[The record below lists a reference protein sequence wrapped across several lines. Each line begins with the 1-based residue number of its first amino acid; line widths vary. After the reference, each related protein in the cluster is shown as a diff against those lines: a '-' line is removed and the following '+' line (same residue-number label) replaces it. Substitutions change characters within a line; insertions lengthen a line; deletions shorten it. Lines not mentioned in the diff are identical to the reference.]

1 MRNGLPASLRIVP
14 KRLTTKFHE
23 LPVFGPLS
31 ESVQLKHT
39 RSPLSSLLRSARH
52 TAAILNK
59 NSDNAVFLT
68 TNTMS
73 QIMEIVRNKWGTLPA
88 ESTES
93 FTGRTILIT
102 GATSG
107 LGYAAAVKFA
117 KLGASKIIITARD
130 ETKGEA
136 VKTRLLAEVGEASE
150 FEVWTLDMNSY
161 DSITQFTQRID
172 KELEHLDVAI
182 LNAGVF
188 NTSYETSGYG
198 WEEDL
203 QVNTLSTTLL
213 GILLLP
219 KLKKSKTYTGKIPIL
234 QFVNS
239 GAHKTVEIPVGLR
252 AQEPSNILTE
262 LNKPDMYKGAMKQYA
277 SSKLLQRYAAIQLAK
292 AIPSSEVI
300 ITCVCPGMVVSDI
313 SRHIQF
319 PGVKIVTAVA
329 HALLFRTADQGAN
342 VYVSGAAQ
350 NQELHGRFWA
360 SDVIEPD
367 TQSIVGEENE
377 KVARKVWNEIVE
389 ELGKHVPDVRERI

>member
-1 MRNGLPASLRIVP
+1 
-14 KRLTTKFHE
+14 
-23 LPVFGPLS
+23 
-31 ESVQLKHT
+31 
-39 RSPLSSLLRSARH
+39 
-52 TAAILNK
+52 
-59 NSDNAVFLT
+59 
-68 TNTMS
+68 MS

-188 NTSYETSGYG
+188 NT
-198 WEEDL
+198 
-203 QVNTLSTTLL
+203 LSTTLL

-252 AQEPSNILTE
+252 TQEPSNILSE
-262 LNKPDMYKGAMKQYA
+262 LNKPELYKGAMKQYA
-277 SSKLLQRYAAIQLAK
+277 SSNFFNDMQL
-292 AIPSSEVI
+292 SS
-300 ITCVCPGMVVSDI
+300 
-313 SRHIQF
+313 
-319 PGVKIVTAVA
+319 
-329 HALLFRTADQGAN
+329 
-342 VYVSGAAQ
+342 
-350 NQELHGRFWA
+350 
-360 SDVIEPD
+360 
-367 TQSIVGEENE
+367 
-377 KVARKVWNEIVE
+377 
-389 ELGKHVPDVRERI
+389 

>member
-39 RSPLSSLLRSARH
+39 RSPLPSLLRSARH
-52 TAAILNK
+52 TAATLNK

-188 NTSYETSGYG
+188 NTSYETSGY
-198 WEEDL
+198 
-203 QVNTLSTTLL
+203 
-213 GILLLP
+213 
-219 KLKKSKTYTGKIPIL
+219 
-234 QFVNS
+234 
-239 GAHKTVEIPVGLR
+239 
-252 AQEPSNILTE
+252 
-262 LNKPDMYKGAMKQYA
+262 
-277 SSKLLQRYAAIQLAK
+277 
-292 AIPSSEVI
+292 
-300 ITCVCPGMVVSDI
+300 
-313 SRHIQF
+313 
-319 PGVKIVTAVA
+319 
-329 HALLFRTADQGAN
+329 
-342 VYVSGAAQ
+342 
-350 NQELHGRFWA
+350 
-360 SDVIEPD
+360 
-367 TQSIVGEENE
+367 
-377 KVARKVWNEIVE
+377 
-389 ELGKHVPDVRERI
+389 